1 MTASRDTAVLR
12 VAAELRS
19 EILSGRIAL
28 GSPLREEPL
37 AARFGVSRHTVRT
50 ALANLAGT
58 GLVRT
63 APFVGARVPPF
74 DEAEAAALQD
84 LRRALESEAADL
96 LHRRYGGAPWPQAV
110 LAPIDAAL
118 GRLRAAERDGD
129 EAETLQAHSAVHRAL
144 VAAAGSPRITR
155 AHEQL
160 SDELSLLL
168 LHARPRYGAGE
179 LERQHRALL
188 ADVQRLGAPP
198 VREHLDDTLERLGIP
213 RQA

>member
-1 MTASRDTAVLR
+1 MTAARDTAVLR

-19 EILSGRIAL
+19 DILAGRIPL
-28 GSPLREEPL
+28 GAPLREEPL
-37 AARFGVSRHTVRT
+37 AARFAVSRHTIRT
-50 ALANLAGT
+50 ALASLAGT

-63 APFVGARVPPF
+63 EPFAGSRVPPF
-74 DEAEAAALQD
+74 DDAEAAALQD

-96 LHRRYGGAPWPQAV
+96 LHRRHGDMWPEEV
-110 LAPIDAAL
+110 LAPIEAAI
-118 GRLRAAERDGD
+118 GRLRDAERSGD
-129 EAETLQAHSAVHRAL
+129 EVETLQAHSAVHRAL

-188 ADVQRLGAPP
+188 DDVQRLGAPP
-198 VREHLDDTLERLGIP
+198 VRAHLDDTLERLGIP
-213 RQA
+213 REA

>member
-1 MTASRDTAVLR
+1 MSARDTAVLR

-19 EILSGRIAL
+19 DILAGRIPL
-28 GSPLREEPL
+28 GAPLREESL

-63 APFVGARVPPF
+63 EPFAGSRVPPF
-74 DEAEAAALQD
+74 DDAEAAALQD

-96 LHRRYGGAPWPQAV
+96 LHRRYGGGPWPEAV
-110 LAPIDAAL
+110 LAPIGAAL
-118 GRLRAAERDGD
+118 DRLHDAERSGD
-129 EAETLQAHSAVHRAL
+129 EVETLQAHSAVHRAL

-168 LHARPRYGAGE
+168 LHARPRYGVGE

-198 VREHLDDTLERLGIP
+198 VRAHLDDTLERLGIP
-213 RQA
+213 RRA